1 MKTDIATILYL
12 VQVGSLFIAL
22 VCTVIMYTR
31 MMKAYNYMKIY
42 CEKHNSKKNTI
53 AREFKK
59 VIKILGGK

>member
-22 VCTVIMYTR
+22 ICTVIMYTK
-31 MMKAYNYMKIY
+31 MMKACNYMKIY
-42 CEKHNSKKNTI
+42 CEKHNNKKSTI